1 MSAAVDI
8 KPVPAR
14 SKRATDTSA
23 QALDAIGLRA
33 MAGQRRKIFDVV
45 VAAQRSGA
53 VDLSLREIQQR
64 FELRE
69 GKRID
74 VSTVSARVNN
84 LVAAGWLH
92 RRSDIR
98 PCRVTGHGVHP
109 VYVLPQQER
118 LCP

>member
-8 KPVPAR
+8 TPAVR
-14 SKRATDTSA
+14 QRATDTSA
-23 QALDAIGLRA
+23 QALDAMGLRR
-33 MAGQRRKIFDVV
+33 MAGQRRKIFDIVV
-45 VAAQRSGA
+45 EAQRRG
-53 VDLSLREIQQR
+53 VQDMSLREIQGR
-64 FELRE
+64 YEYLEDR
-69 GKRID
+69 RID
-74 VSTVSARVNN
+74 VGTVSARVNN

-98 PCRVTGHGVHP
+98 PCRVTGHGVLP